1 LYGAA
6 GSPFVRAGSPF
17 VRKVQIVLSE
27 EGLAYD
33 HVQTILVA
41 DPPPGLSFPGITPN
55 LRVHTPLGKFPFA
68 RIGDRCTQGRV
79 DRHGTSRTSL
89 PNRHR
94 GRERVQP

>member
-1 LYGAA
+1 VSDTLLHGAA
-6 GSPFVRAGSPF
+6 GTPS

-27 EGLAYD
+27 KGLAYA
-33 HVQTILVA
+33 HVQTIPVSN
-41 DPPPGLSFPGITPN
+41 PPPGLSFPGITPN

-79 DRHGTSRTSL
+79 DRHDTSRTSL